1 MKESSS
7 PLPASP
13 KGEEMSC
20 KKKEMDKDYDYCT
33 ADPINYELL
42 KDFANNH
49 KQQPTEAESFLWGFL
64 KRSSLG
70 KPFRRQHIIGNYIAD
85 FFCLPARLVVEID
98 GGYHQLPLQQVD
110 DKTRTEWLEEKGFK
124 VIRFTNEEVIGDIE
138 SVLHRIKENL

>member
-1 MKESSS
+1 MRDACLLES
-7 PLPASP
+7 
-13 KGEEMSC
+13 EEM
-20 KKKEMDKDYDYCT
+20 EKDYEYCT
-33 ADPINYELL
+33 ADILNYDLL
-42 KDFANNH
+42 KEFASNNRKH
-49 KQQPTEAESFLWGFL
+49 PTEAESILWNYL
-64 KRSSLG
+64 RRRSLG